1 MTSIDSQVPFL
12 SSESAADST
21 VADSHTNMFTY
32 TKCLV
37 HTWSPGVNTDAFPLY
52 CLKVGST
59 TYIPIPVVICG
70 RCHAMATC
78 MAIVY
83 TV

>member
-1 MTSIDSQVPFL
+1 MTSIDNRVPFVP
-12 SSESAADST
+12 SESAADST
-21 VADSHTNMFTY
+21 VADGHTNMH

-70 RCHAMATC
+70 RCHAMATWL
-78 MAIVY
+78 VY
-83 TV
+83 TVYR